1 MTTRAFQKIYT
12 KIDNIT
18 KATVTLRAL
27 GVGNDELATVGGKL
41 AQVVKIMGENVTLQ
55 VFSGTEGI
63 ATDSEVVFPRRTP
76 ETARVGQPRGP
87 FLQRLRR
94 AARRR

>member
-12 KIDNIT
+12 RIDNIT
-18 KATVTLRAL
+18 KATVTLRAQ

-55 VFSGTEGI
+55 VFAGQL
-63 ATDSEVVFPRRTP
+63 FCLRRLHKERR
-76 ETARVGQPRGP
+76 ETAVKGFRHSRSGSDHFGIGRC
-87 FLQRLRR
+87 RR
-94 AARRR
+94 KAD